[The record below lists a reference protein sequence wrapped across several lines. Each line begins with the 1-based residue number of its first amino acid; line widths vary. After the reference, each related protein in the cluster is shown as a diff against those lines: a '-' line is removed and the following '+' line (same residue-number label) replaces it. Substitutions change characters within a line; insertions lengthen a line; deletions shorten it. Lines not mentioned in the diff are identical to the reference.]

1 MQDII
6 IKNYSF
12 SWRGGKADIVVVWGI
27 CSILYQH
34 SHSQNKYG
42 DNNVDDETL
51 IKTLYHY
58 RHNYVEN
65 LPEHS
70 EPGDNRITRQ
80 EKLNILNNRYPNELK
95 DALECLKNEWIIK
108 VA

>member
-1 MQDII
+1 MVG
-6 IKNYSF
+6 F
-12 SWRGGKADIVVVWGI
+12 GI
-27 CSILYQH
+27 FSILYQH
-34 SHSQNKYG
+34 RYLQNKYG

-51 IKTLYHY
+51 IRTLYQY

-95 DALECLKNEWIIK
+95 DALECLKNK
-108 VA
+108 